1 MSYVVALV
9 LLISLLI
16 AAFVITFGCYKRRR
30 RVDRGN
36 NWNNMPDGRYE
47 DASRRI
53 DELKEEI
60 TRVISDTTI
69 DSRQRKELRE
79 FLESNLA
86 QWQGIVRGDDT
97 ESEDTTL

>member
-1 MSYVVALV
+1 
-9 LLISLLI
+9 
-16 AAFVITFGCYKRRR
+16 
-30 RVDRGN
+30 
-36 NWNNMPDGRYE
+36 MPDGRYE

>member
-1 MSYVVALV
+1 
-9 LLISLLI
+9 
-16 AAFVITFGCYKRRR
+16 
-30 RVDRGN
+30 
-36 NWNNMPDGRYE
+36 MPDERYE

-60 TRVISDTTI
+60 TRVMSDTTI

-79 FLESNLA
+79 FLESNLT
-86 QWQGIVRGDDT
+86 QWQRIIRGDDA